1 MGDAAELGLS
11 GEVGADQLTAML
23 TGLNPVD
30 SSPLGLRAVG
40 GRGPVPGFDLTFS
53 APKSASLLWALGDP
67 GVAAEVST
75 AHQRSV
81 EAALD

>member
-1 MGDAAELGLS
+1 MIAPAS
-11 GEVGADQLTAML
+11 GG
-23 TGLNPVD
+23 
-30 SSPLGLRAVG
+30 PLGLRSAP
-40 GRGPVPGFDLTFS
+40 GRELVPGFDLTFS